1 MENSERGTELMDIE
15 SESLD
20 THVALCSER
29 YRTLERRILRL
40 EKITLWSTAASLT
53 GMAGVI
59 ITLALRLS

>member
-1 MENSERGTELMDIE
+1 MENSESGTELMDIE

-29 YRTLERRILRL
+29 YRTLERRSLRL
-40 EKITLWSTAASLT
+40 EKITLWATAASLT

>member
-1 MENSERGTELMDIE
+1 MESSEGGSELMDIE

-40 EKITLWSTAASLT
+40 EKITLWATAASLT

>member
-40 EKITLWSTAASLT
+40 EKITLWATAASLT

>member
-1 MENSERGTELMDIE
+1 MENSERGTELMAIA

-40 EKITLWSTAASLT
+40 EKITLWATAASLT

>member
-1 MENSERGTELMDIE
+1 MANSERGAELMDVE
-15 SESLD
+15 SGSLT

-40 EKITLWSTAASLT
+40 EKITLWATAASLT

-59 ITLALRLS
+59 VTLALRLS

>member
-1 MENSERGTELMDIE
+1 MMDIE

-40 EKITLWSTAASLT
+40 EKITLWATAASLT

-59 ITLALRLS
+59 ITLAMRLS